1 MVAGFGVLGR
11 GIGNVGNYLEEAR
24 ERSVRRHRR
33 ALERQTRRPGATGS
47 FQLSPQEEL
56 LQSQLN
62 STPATQGF
70 RRDPTVGPE
79 EQVTPKTR
87 SFVKGVFEDLLP
99 SVLAGAVDTTLFG
112 GVPVTNAGM
121 QAIKGDKKGAA
132 TTLATGGAKKA
143 VDAGVKALEGAKVV
157 KKAAD
162 SVEAS
167 MPGKTAEQVVSERI
181 ATAPN
186 VSEEVRR
193 QLAEDRFELS
203 AKQRRELLKDLSPAE
218 VKEELA
224 FKKASTL
231 MQSPDLTRQMIR
243 RGALGEGTKRNLAA
257 FGRSALDEFDKMG
270 AGDVES
276 STMLLDSGFGK
287 GRVSPFT
294 GRITYGDPEARAFY
308 QELAAL
314 DSGPAA
320 VDPVVERLGGGPAIG
335 ISEDVMAQA
344 VSPGRIE
351 MPSPVFIPEPSLDAP
366 TMEQFNAQ
374 ELARQQLAEDRQ
386 SQAVLG
392 QMQKLAEQATQA
404 ESRLMGQG
412 GGAAPVSTGIGEY
425 DSVYGQQLAASN
437 PNDVQGNMLSQAAN
451 VSQGQMRPAEGAL
464 RSGRFGEE
472 RGMPMQSSMVVPGQV
487 TTNIDVRPPLM
498 DLSKMAGPRPQPQVN
513 ELPPLHLTE
522 DVFSSE
528 PYAPRPERMLPAM
541 TPEQLQA
548 YRQQQQV
555 IPLEGMTVTASPPA
569 QVNQLS
575 PLNLTEDVFSSEPYG
590 PPNLTRLNPPLDLT
604 GPVPPGETRLGPP
617 LDLTQP
623 IPGQMQPQPIS
634 SSDPLYDFPSN
645 IMATLTGLGYVPG
658 TPEFD
663 QAFVTLLNNPQSG
676 LIALQG
682 R

>member
-1 MVAGFGVLGR
+1 
-11 GIGNVGNYLEEAR
+11 
-24 ERSVRRHRR
+24 
-33 ALERQTRRPGATGS
+33 
-47 FQLSPQEEL
+47 
-56 LQSQLN
+56 
-62 STPATQGF
+62 
-70 RRDPTVGPE
+70 
-79 EQVTPKTR
+79 
-87 SFVKGVFEDLLP
+87 
-99 SVLAGAVDTTLFG
+99 VLAGAVDATLFG
-112 GVPVTNAGM
+112 GLPVASAAT
-121 QAIKGDKKGAA
+121 QAVKGDKKGAA

-143 VDAGVKALEGAKVV
+143 VDAGVEAVKGAKVV
-157 KKAAD
+157 KKAVDSAD
-162 SVEAS
+162 VS
-167 MPGKTAEQVVSERI
+167 MPEKTAEQIVSERI
-181 ATAPN
+181 STAPN

-344 VSPGRIE
+344 VSPGRIQ

-412 GGAAPVSTGIGEY
+412 GGAAPVSSGIGEY
-425 DSVYGQQLAASN
+425 DNVYGQQLAASN
-437 PNDVQGNMLSQAAN
+437 PNNVQGNMLSQAA
-451 VSQGQMRPAEGAL
+451 SAAAPPPPT
-464 RSGRFGEE
+464 
-472 RGMPMQSSMVVPGQV
+472 RGMSQDEAILRFSNITPGELSAIRQQQQV
-487 TTNIDVRPPLM
+487 IPLEGMTVTASPPPTRMMGADEAITRFSNI
-498 DLSKMAGPRPQPQVN
+498 
-513 ELPPLHLTE
+513 
-522 DVFSSE
+522 
-528 PYAPRPERMLPAM
+528 
-541 TPEQLQA
+541 TPEELNA
-548 YRQQQQV
+548 IRQQQQV

-575 PLNLTEDVFSSEPYG
+575 PLNLTEDVFSSEPYAPRPERMLPAMTPQDFIRTIPTELEG
-590 PPNLTRLNPPLDLT
+590 MTVTPF
-604 GPVPPGETRLGPP
+604 ETRLPQEELRSGRFGEERGMPMQSNMVVPGQVTDNIDVRPP
-617 LDLTQP
+617 LMNLSEMAGPRP
-623 IPGQMQPQPIS
+623 IQADPQF
-634 SSDPLYDFPSN
+634 LQAVEN
-645 IMATLTGLGYVPG
+645 RLAELGLMPG
-658 TPEFD
+658 TD
-663 QAFVTLLNNPQSG
+663 DYNLLKAHFLSTG
-676 LIALQG
+676 G
-682 R
+682 